1 MAGIDSPQYD
11 PSLSVMSGVYRS
23 PQARYLNDYNESI
36 MMNCSGLRSPDFEQM
51 RRHGF
56 PVFPAD

>member
-1 MAGIDSPQYD
+1 
-11 PSLSVMSGVYRS
+11 MSGVYRS

-36 MMNCSGLRSPDFEQM
+36 MMNCSGLRSPDFVQM